1 MSSSVKAVTFDAYG
15 TLIENRGVV
24 TVAAR
29 MVDDHRLPCSADEF
43 CALWVDGYYEAT
55 QLTPFR
61 TLREIHTQILP
72 GVLRRFDV
80 TCDVGGY
87 VDLFFEAT
95 TSIELYPETMSVL
108 RALRHVRS
116 AIVSNADHE
125 HFAAWSSV
133 FPVEFVLISEEVRA
147 YKPHR
152 LLFERAVER
161 FGVAPHEVLH
171 VGDSD
176 VDDIIGAKS
185 AGLQAAWVNR
195 DGRKRRSDVPPPD
208 FEMADLTGLPLLL
221 S

>member
-1 MSSSVKAVTFDAYG
+1 MSSPVTAVTFDAYG
-15 TLIENRGVV
+15 TLIDDRGIAA
-24 TVAAR
+24 VAAR
-29 MVDDHRLPCSADEF
+29 MVADHRLPCSADEL

-55 QLTPFR
+55 QLRPFR
-61 TLREIHTQILP
+61 TLREIHAQILP

-80 TCDVGGY
+80 TCDVDGY
-87 VDLFFEAT
+87 VDLFFEAM

-125 HFAAWSSV
+125 HLAAWSSL
-133 FPVEFVLISEEVRA
+133 FPVEFILISEAVET

-152 LLFERAVER
+152 RIFDEAVRR
-161 FGVAPHEVLH
+161 FGIDPDEILH

-176 VDDIIGAKS
+176 VDDIVGAKS
-185 AGLQAAWVNR
+185 AGLRVAWVNR
-195 DGRKRRSDVPPPD
+195 TGRARRAEVPAPD
-208 FEMADLTGLPLLL
+208 FEISDLTGLRALL